1 MMNCSTDVTTST
13 RQRESLDEI
22 IRAFM
27 KVFPG
32 GEILGMRDLPPVGKT
47 QAPGFDVR
55 DYVLRKFGKNT
66 TYSEE
71 TVTDIPTGTE
81 LADRKP
87 NNVAPVQAE
96 HNKIPDINDVVTEA
110 TKTPVNLD
118 EVAKT
123 YEADNQ
129 FIVDQLR
136 QKGQSH
142 QANLEQTGSGVSG
155 KATEIIDANLE
166 KQLTTNLNNKIEAL
180 KDGQVYDPLS
190 NKFTRQT

>member
-1 MMNCSTDVTTST
+1 M
-13 RQRESLDEI
+13 
-22 IRAFM
+22 
-27 KVFPG
+27 
-32 GEILGMRDLPPVGKT
+32 
-47 QAPGFDVR
+47 
-55 DYVLRKFGKNT
+55 
-66 TYSEE
+66 
-71 TVTDIPTGTE
+71 
-81 LADRKP
+81 
-87 NNVAPVQAE
+87 
-96 HNKIPDINDVVTEA
+96 TEA

-155 KATEIIDANLE
+155 EATEIIDANLE